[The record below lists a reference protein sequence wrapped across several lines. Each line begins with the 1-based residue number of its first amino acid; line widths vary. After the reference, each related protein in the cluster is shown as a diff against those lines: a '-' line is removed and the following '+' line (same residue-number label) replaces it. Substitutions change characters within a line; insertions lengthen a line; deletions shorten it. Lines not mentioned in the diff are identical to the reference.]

1 MIKAFVQAEAGSCEN
16 SAYNEKTLEFKRVRR
31 VSHPYPFP
39 YGFILNTNA
48 EDGANLDCY
57 IITNE
62 LLKTGTIVDCEP
74 IGLLEQHEGDEI
86 DHKILARLPG
96 QEVEISPE
104 LLQQLQ
110 SFIQAI
116 FAAHPE
122 IHVTVG
128 PLLSREAALD
138 HIEKCREE

>member
-1 MIKAFVQAEAGSCEN
+1 MIKVFVQSEAGSREN
-16 SAYNEKTLEFKRVRR
+16 SAYNEKTLEFKRIRL
-31 VSHPYPFP
+31 VSHPYPYP
-39 YGFILNTNA
+39 YGFILNTTA
-48 EDGANLDCY
+48 DDGDNLDCY
-57 IITNE
+57 IITSDP
-62 LLKTGTIVDCEP
+62 LKTGTIVECEP

-96 QEVEISPE
+96 QDVETGPE

-128 PLLSREAALD
+128 PMLSRNAALD
-138 HIEKCREE
+138 FIEKCREQ

>member
-1 MIKAFVQAEAGSCEN
+1 MIKVFIQAEAGSREN
-16 SAYNEKTLEFKRVRR
+16 AAYNEKTLEFKRVRQVAR
-31 VSHPYPFP
+31 PYPYP
-39 YGFILNTNA
+39 YRFILNTHA
-48 EDGANLDCY
+48 DDGENLDCY
-57 IITNE
+57 VITVKP
-62 LLKTGTIVDCEP
+62 LKTGAIVECEP
-74 IGLLEQHEGDEI
+74 IGLLEQHEGDEL

-96 QEVEISPE
+96 DTVETGPE
-104 LLQQLQ
+104 LLQELQ

-138 HIEKCREE
+138 FVEKSREE